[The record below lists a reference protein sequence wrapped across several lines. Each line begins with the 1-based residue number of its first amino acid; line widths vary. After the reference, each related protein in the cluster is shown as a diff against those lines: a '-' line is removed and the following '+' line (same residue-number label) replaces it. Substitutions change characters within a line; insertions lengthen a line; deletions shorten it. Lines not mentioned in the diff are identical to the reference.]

1 MRGNAARTISS
12 LLSAV
17 ENEVHVHILHNK
29 HVELAVIELPRLKLD
44 FHVASGD
51 DQIRSRQYRGMV
63 LDEDQNLGTMVGLNS
78 KLVLRQ
84 SQSASDR
91 LVLIPE
97 GFVQF
102 SRTSTHHVSVLIRRQ
117 GDAVIHAYRLDTTLG
132 RVLDSGALQSKLLL
146 SYLHALT
153 SHCLPDPLTRSTGTE
168 AAVTILRSS
177 AVRSFTGLTLYNMK
191 VLNKKASLSPSRS
204 FYPPNER
211 VMQQIGGN
219 SNQSPLSQHDE
230 FHVLF
235 KEIFNHEKTMSL
247 FRSSDAF
254 AELPLNDMK
263 SIDPGLHERAVV
275 RSSTFQIA
283 GFGAEDF
290 GTDVD
295 NFTARETDN
304 QTLNKG
310 DELTWPLLG
319 SFESTL

>member
-1 MRGNAARTISS
+1 MNMRGNAARTISS

-191 VLNKKASLSPSRS
+191 VLNKKLRFLPADPFIRRTNVLCNKLEGIPISHLFLSTTNSM
-204 FYPPNER
+204 FY
-211 VMQQIGGN
+211 
-219 SNQSPLSQHDE
+219 S
-230 FHVLF
+230 
-235 KEIFNHEKTMSL
+235 K
-247 FRSSDAF
+247 RSSITKRRCLCF
-254 AELPLNDMK
+254 A
-263 SIDPGLHERAVV
+263 RAM
-275 RSSTFQIA
+275 RSR
-283 GFGAEDF
+283 
-290 GTDVD
+290 
-295 NFTARETDN
+295 NF
-304 QTLNKG
+304 L
-310 DELTWPLLG
+310 
-319 SFESTL
+319 